1 MIGINTRTRVSDI
14 ISEQDIHSW
23 SQNSNIS
30 ISSATDTGKSFFI
43 KNKLYD
49 YCNLHNKKMIYI
61 VSRRALKN
69 QFLDEIISD
78 GKDNRITISTY
89 QKLEYKYRQNKLD
102 NYLDEFDYII
112 LDEYH
117 YFLNDSSFN
126 RYTVFSLDAIL
137 CANSVRIWISATGEK
152 MRKFLQE
159 NRNIV
164 FREYHIEDS
173 PKKMKIS
180 VFKNERELDEILDIG
195 ITNGFKMIL
204 FTTDLHQGVKFYER
218 YRRYAIF
225 NCSESN
231 YTFNKYV
238 DKKEIRY
245 IEKNERFEKNIL
257 ITSTA
262 LDCGLNIRDS
272 EVRDIIIHG
281 IHDIDT
287 IVQCVGRKRFSNDN
301 DSLTIHIPEINNCQ
315 IGGYICSA
323 VRNMARADYMMKHG
337 EMQMIQDAFTHPR
350 KYSKCENVVFDS
362 EIGNRKIINELSYF
376 YYSELKL
383 EYEQMVSNSK
393 TNGFRN
399 MIMQRLGITEYEEFD
414 MGNHKA
420 LEIYLN
426 SLAINDCDKS
436 KKANNSKILLTKEAK
451 DEFIE
456 RINLLHKDDYFKDVS
471 VINTAFASFN
481 LPYRVENFITSRR
494 ENGKKTSFR
503 AWRIVKI

>member
-89 QKLEYKYRQNKLD
+89 QKLEYKYRQDKLD

-137 CANSVRIWISATGEK
+137 CANSIRIWISATGEK

-164 FREYHIEDS
+164 FREYHIEDN

-238 DKKEIRY
+238 NKKEIRY

-287 IVQCVGRKRFSNDN
+287 IVQCVGRKRFTNDN

-315 IGGYICSA
+315 IGGYICST

-350 KYSKCENVVFDS
+350 RYSKCENVVFDS
-362 EIGNRKIINELSYF
+362 EIENKKIINELSYF
-376 YYSELKL
+376 YYKELQSEYK
-383 EYEQMVSNSK
+383 EMISK
-393 TNGFRN
+393 SKNGFRN
-399 MIMQRLGITEYEEFD
+399 MIMRKLGITEYEEFD
-414 MGNHKA
+414 MKEHKA
-420 LEIYLN
+420 LRLYLE
-426 SLAINDCDKS
+426 SLVIDDNI
-436 KKANNSKILLTKEAK
+436 KKFKEK
-451 DEFIE
+451 DERIIVGDDQKNAFIE
-456 RINLLHKDDYFKDVS
+456 RINMIHKDDYFKDIK
-471 VINTAFASFN
+471 VINSALSSFK
-481 LPYRVENFITSRR
+481 LPYRIESF
-494 ENGKKTSFR
+494 KTTKRKDGEVKYYR
-503 AWRIVKI
+503 AWRVVRV